1 MKIKFNTKSNTVAVY
16 CILVFAACL
25 FLVALVF
32 KYNTFLYYIHKIIK
46 VLSPIIWGIVFA
58 YILNPFVILCD
69 KHLKKLFRRTKKCRS
84 ISRTVSI
91 GISLILML
99 GIIIAIVCSIVPE
112 ILNTLEDFIQS
123 LPAYFNNLQ
132 NFLTN
137 KISSILEKNPK
148 INDFLNSEFNNI
160 QHVILDYVKKFEPML
175 DSLIAKDGIIANVT
189 GSAWSFIIGLKDCL
203 LGLIVSIYLLYN
215 KETFIAQAKK
225 IVYAILPERPRN
237 TVLKIASQTNHTF
250 SHFLTGKALDSFII
264 GILTFIGLQFMG
276 LKNYAVLLSVV
287 IGITNMIPFFGPI
300 IGAVPCGLLILLT
313 TPEKTIIFIIFILLL
328 QQFDGNI
335 LGPKIIG
342 NSLGLS
348 SFWIIFAIFVGGGL
362 FGPIGMIVFI
372 PIFAVFYNIIR
383 EWVNTKLERKKLPV
397 STAYYKCEDEQK
409 SSKKSPSRFIKLY
422 KKSKKILLNNKKS
435 KTESNNEKQSSDPE
449 DFNKQ

>member
-264 GILTFIGLQFMG
+264 GI
-276 LKNYAVLLSVV
+276 
-287 IGITNMIPFFGPI
+287 TNMIPFFGPI

-362 FGPIGMIVFI
+362 FGLIGMIVFI

-435 KTESNNEKQSSDPE
+435 KTDSNSEKQSSDPE

>member
-1 MKIKFNTKSNTVAVY
+1 M
-16 CILVFAACL
+16 
-25 FLVALVF
+25 
-32 KYNTFLYYIHKIIK
+32 
-46 VLSPIIWGIVFA
+46 
-58 YILNPFVILCD
+58 
-69 KHLKKLFRRTKKCRS
+69 
-84 ISRTVSI
+84 
-91 GISLILML
+91 
-99 GIIIAIVCSIVPE
+99 
-112 ILNTLEDFIQS
+112 
-123 LPAYFNNLQ
+123 
-132 NFLTN
+132 
-137 KISSILEKNPK
+137 
-148 INDFLNSEFNNI
+148 
-160 QHVILDYVKKFEPML
+160 KKFEPML

-409 SSKKSPSRFIKLY
+409 SSKKPPSRFIKLY

-435 KTESNNEKQSSDPE
+435 KTDSNSEKQSSDPE

>member
-1 MKIKFNTKSNTVAVY
+1 
-16 CILVFAACL
+16 
-25 FLVALVF
+25 
-32 KYNTFLYYIHKIIK
+32 
-46 VLSPIIWGIVFA
+46 
-58 YILNPFVILCD
+58 
-69 KHLKKLFRRTKKCRS
+69 
-84 ISRTVSI
+84 
-91 GISLILML
+91 ML

-250 SHFLTGKALDSFII
+250 SHFLTGKRLIP
-264 GILTFIGLQFMG
+264 
-276 LKNYAVLLSVV
+276 LLSVYLH
-287 IGITNMIPFFGPI
+287 
-300 IGAVPCGLLILLT
+300 LLVSNLWDL
-313 TPEKTIIFIIFILLL
+313 
-328 QQFDGNI
+328 
-335 LGPKIIG
+335 KIMRY
-342 NSLGLS
+342 
-348 SFWIIFAIFVGGGL
+348 F
-362 FGPIGMIVFI
+362 
-372 PIFAVFYNIIR
+372 
-383 EWVNTKLERKKLPV
+383 
-397 STAYYKCEDEQK
+397 
-409 SSKKSPSRFIKLY
+409 
-422 KKSKKILLNNKKS
+422 
-435 KTESNNEKQSSDPE
+435 
-449 DFNKQ
+449 